1 MSGFFKTIHSTRRA
15 LLSKE
20 YGLKTVHVEFL
31 NLQACLRSFAWGRL
45 IVSTM
50 MFRQCSIE
58 NKHFFIFAFSDHV
71 CKPNPCLHSG
81 VCKVGKKGETWR
93 FQCSC
98 PKQFTGSKCEGNP
111 CSIFLLFLSI
121 PGWNNLVTL
130 SSEEEKAPFIS
141 KSLYTHAI
149 FLGISWNS

>member
-1 MSGFFKTIHSTRRA
+1 M
-15 LLSKE
+15 
-20 YGLKTVHVEFL
+20 TVHIEFL
-31 NLQACLRSFAWGRL
+31 NLQAYLRSFAWGRL
-45 IVSTM
+45 IVSTI
-50 MFRQCSIE
+50 MFDQCSIE

-111 CSIFLLFLSI
+111 CSSFGS
-121 PGWNNLVTL
+121 NNLVTL
-130 SSEEEKAPFIS
+130 SSEEEKAPSSLKACMQYFVEFLISYLFINLS
-141 KSLYTHAI
+141 QY
-149 FLGISWNS
+149 